1 MTPEVKNQKAE
12 FWNQVGELFMK
23 RIAPYELQEPKR
35 VFVRLMDLA
44 DFANPRIPADVGA
57 WCEAIYSQL
66 KRHIHD
72 KPPMFSWVPG
82 KVPPLVSG
90 HQAQLVAQNKHTSG
104 SAADQAEFDTIG
116 RENAEQQARE
126 RERERL
132 KGVCE
137 YTIANFYPVKF
148 NRLSYSVRQSV
159 QAILTKYLE
168 EQYALVTDMNA
179 VAARIGQYIDNEYK
193 KLAPSEKLG
202 PTTTH
207 MPGERL

>member
-1 MTPEVKNQKAE
+1 MLPEVKNQGRG
-12 FWNQVGELFMK
+12 FWNQVGALFVK
-23 RIAPYELQEPKR
+23 RIAPYELQEPVR
-35 VFVRLMDLA
+35 VFTRLMDLA
-44 DFANPRIPADVGA
+44 DLTNPRIPADVGA
-57 WCEAIYSQL
+57 WVEAIYAQL

-72 KPPMFSWVPG
+72 DPPIFSWVTG
-82 KVPPLVSG
+82 KVPPLVSR
-90 HQAQLVAQNKHTSG
+90 HQEQLAAQNKRGG
-104 SAADQAEFDTIG
+104 SVTDQLDIDSIG
-116 RENAEQQARE
+116 KEHAEQQARE

-137 YTIANFYPVKF
+137 YTIANFYPVKY
-148 NRLSYSVRQSV
+148 NRLSYSVQQSV

-168 EQYALVTDMNA
+168 EQYALGTDMNA